1 LSRGNISP
9 FAQMGLRSSDCETPT
24 ASLVIS
30 FRGYCYGA
38 AEATGA
44 FEVSLGAGN
53 SLTRKMHE
61 DRA

>member
-1 LSRGNISP
+1 
-9 FAQMGLRSSDCETPT
+9 MGLRSSDCETPT